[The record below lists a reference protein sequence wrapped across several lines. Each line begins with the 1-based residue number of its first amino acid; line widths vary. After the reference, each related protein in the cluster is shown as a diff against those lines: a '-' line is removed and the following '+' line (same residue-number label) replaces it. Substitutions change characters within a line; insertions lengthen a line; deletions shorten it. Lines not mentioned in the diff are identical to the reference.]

1 MFTLDFCTNLHLIKF
16 VVIWCMVFV
25 CVAILQMSQWFSR
38 GKAPVID
45 LTSSPVSKRTQQ
57 ALVTFDRRRFKT
69 LLDFQ
74 SYNNLF
80 KNASI
85 LVERL

>member
-1 MFTLDFCTNLHLIKF
+1 MLDFCTNLHLIKF

-25 CVAILQMSQWFSR
+25 CVAILQMSQWFSH

-45 LTSSPVSKRTQQ
+45 LTSSPVSKRTRQ
-57 ALVTFDRRRFKT
+57 ALVTFDRRRFMT

-85 LVERL
+85 VVERL